1 MTDSENTSLD
11 NDVFTIPNQITA
23 ARFVLSIVVFILIP
37 LEQYAAAMVVFILA
51 AATDWVDGWWAR
63 KYNQV
68 SKIGRMFDPF
78 VDKIIICGAFILL
91 AATEDNGINWIG
103 PDSGIM
109 GWMAVVVVGRELL
122 VTAIRGFIE
131 QQGGDFSAN
140 FAGKLKMVFQCV
152 AVCASLVTL
161 SWTHNPTDVPPMWLY
176 IVLHGSVWLAVAS
189 TVYSGAG
196 YVMAGVKII
205 GGTPKNADEA

>member
-1 MTDSENTSLD
+1 MTEPESNSVSNE
-11 NDVFTIPNQITA
+11 VFTIPNQITA
-23 ARFVLSIVVFILIP
+23 ARFFLAILVFILIP
-37 LEQYAAAMVVFILA
+37 LDQYTAALVVFIVA

-63 KYNQV
+63 KFNAV

-91 AATEDNGINWIG
+91 AAARDRDVYWIG
-103 PDSGIM
+103 PDSGVM

-161 SWTHNPTDVPPMWLY
+161 SWTHDPTQLPPMWLSV
-176 IVLHGSVWLAVAS
+176 VLHGSVWLAVIS

-196 YVMAGVKII
+196 YVMAGAKVISSI
-205 GGTPKNADEA
+205 DAD